1 MNKIKYRAFNTFL
14 FETCGLS
21 LGVPVFRGLWTV
33 YFDDFDHNFLDKC
46 VMEDAKQG
54 VPPFFLAM
62 FQRRSL
68 IP

>member
-1 MNKIKYRAFNTFL
+1 M
-14 FETCGLS
+14 S

-33 YFDDFDHNFLDKC
+33 YVDDFGHNFLNKC

-68 IP
+68 VP